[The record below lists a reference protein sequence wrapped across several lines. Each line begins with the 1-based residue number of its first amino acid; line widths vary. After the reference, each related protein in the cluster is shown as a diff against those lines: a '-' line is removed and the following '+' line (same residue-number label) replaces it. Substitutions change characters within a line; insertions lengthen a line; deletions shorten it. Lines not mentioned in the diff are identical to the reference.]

1 MFSDT
6 TLNRIYDRGSSVYNY
21 SLGGEGFTEATKRRT
36 DTRNQREDSPD
47 NFVIN
52 YEPTIEIIERDGK
65 NSVDAENRG
74 QRILDDASIPEIEHA
89 VED

>member
-1 MFSDT
+1 M
-6 TLNRIYDRGSSVYNY
+6 NN
-21 SLGGEGFTEATKRRT
+21 ATKRRL

-47 NFVIN
+47 NFIID

-65 NSVDAENRG
+65 NNIEAENRG
-74 QRILDDASIPEIEHA
+74 QAILDDASISEVEHS

>member
-1 MFSDT
+1 MND
-6 TLNRIYDRGSSVYNY
+6 
-21 SLGGEGFTEATKRRT
+21 ATKRRT

-47 NFVIN
+47 NFIID
-52 YEPTIEIIERDGK
+52 YDPTIEIIERDGK

-89 VED
+89 GED

>member
-1 MFSDT
+1 MISD
-6 TLNRIYDRGSSVYNY
+6 
-21 SLGGEGFTEATKRRT
+21 ATKRRL

-52 YEPTIEIIERDGK
+52 YEPTIEIIEKDSRT
-65 NSVDAENRG
+65 NIEAENRG
-74 QRILDDASIPEIEHA
+74 QAILDDASISEIEHS

>member
-1 MFSDT
+1 MND
-6 TLNRIYDRGSSVYNY
+6 
-21 SLGGEGFTEATKRRT
+21 ATKRRL
-36 DTRNQREDSPD
+36 DTRNGIDESSD

-89 VED
+89 GEDLKNF

>member
-1 MFSDT
+1 MND
-6 TLNRIYDRGSSVYNY
+6 
-21 SLGGEGFTEATKRRT
+21 ATKRRL
-36 DTRNQREDSPD
+36 DTRNGIDESSD

-74 QRILDDASIPEIEHA
+74 QAILDDASIPEIEHSG
-89 VED
+89 EDW

>member
-1 MFSDT
+1 MISA
-6 TLNRIYDRGSSVYNY
+6 
-21 SLGGEGFTEATKRRT
+21 ETKRRL

-47 NFVIN
+47 NFIIS

-74 QRILDDASIPEIEHA
+74 QAILDDAFIPEIEHA
-89 VED
+89 GED

>member
-1 MFSDT
+1 M
-6 TLNRIYDRGSSVYNY
+6 N
-21 SLGGEGFTEATKRRT
+21 EATKRRL
-36 DTRNQREDSPD
+36 DTRNGIDESSD

-89 VED
+89 GEDWENF

>member
-1 MFSDT
+1 M
-6 TLNRIYDRGSSVYNY
+6 N
-21 SLGGEGFTEATKRRT
+21 EATKRRL
-36 DTRNQREDSPD
+36 DTRNGIEKSSD

-65 NSVDAENRG
+65 NNIEAENRG
-74 QRILDDASIPEIEHA
+74 QAILDDASIPEVEHS

>member
-1 MFSDT
+1 MISD
-6 TLNRIYDRGSSVYNY
+6 
-21 SLGGEGFTEATKRRT
+21 ATKRRL
-36 DTRNQREDSPD
+36 DTRNERESSSD

-52 YEPTIEIIERDGK
+52 YEPTIEIIEKDGK

-74 QRILDDASIPEIEHA
+74 QAILDDASISEVEHA

>member
-1 MFSDT
+1 MISD
-6 TLNRIYDRGSSVYNY
+6 
-21 SLGGEGFTEATKRRT
+21 ATKRRL
-36 DTRNQREDSPD
+36 DTRNERESSSD

-52 YEPTIEIIERDGK
+52 YEPTIEIIEKDGK

-74 QRILDDASIPEIEHA
+74 QAILDDAFIPEIEHS

>member
-1 MFSDT
+1 M
-6 TLNRIYDRGSSVYNY
+6 N
-21 SLGGEGFTEATKRRT
+21 EATKRRT
-36 DTRNQREDSPD
+36 NTRNERSESND

-52 YEPTIEIIERDGK
+52 YDPTIEIIERDGK

-74 QRILDDASIPEIEHA
+74 QRILDDASIPEIEHS

>member
-1 MFSDT
+1 MISD
-6 TLNRIYDRGSSVYNY
+6 
-21 SLGGEGFTEATKRRT
+21 ATKRRL
-36 DTRNQREDSPD
+36 DTRNERESNSD

-52 YEPTIEIIERDGK
+52 YEPTIEIIEKDGK

-74 QRILDDASIPEIEHA
+74 QAILDDASIPEVEHS

>member
-1 MFSDT
+1 MND
-6 TLNRIYDRGSSVYNY
+6 
-21 SLGGEGFTEATKRRT
+21 ATKRRL
-36 DTRNQREDSPD
+36 DTRNGVDESSD

-52 YEPTIEIIERDGK
+52 YDPTIEIIEKDGK

-74 QRILDDASIPEIEHA
+74 QAILDDAFIPEIEHS